1 MKRTIQILA
10 VLFVAQ
16 LLLAVALFL
25 PGTPLGRSASAG
37 GPLVEFDPAAI
48 DRITIEGPEDA
59 RVALARRDGAWQVDG
74 DTMFPADAR
83 RVEELLDR
91 LAKLQAGDVVATSAS
106 AHERFK
112 VADESFERRVTLASG
127 ERTVATL
134 YGGTSPALR
143 RLHVRAGGEDE
154 VRIAELAAYDIPV
167 QGKDWRDTSVLAIP
181 EDEIAAI
188 EVADLRIERAPRSEG
203 DEDEGK
209 DGDTGGAGPAWI
221 VAGGDTREPVNKEVA
236 DKLARALAD
245 LRFDDVL
252 GTEAKPEY
260 GLENPLLRL
269 GVERRDGQRVEYLLG
284 KAPEQEEYTLKVSTR
299 PEHFRLAG
307 WRSRSLVEAA
317 SRDALLG
324 SGDDGKEDEP
334 SDSPSGE
341 GEGKDSEAADESG
354 TTGD

>member
-10 VLFVAQ
+10 VLLVAQ

-236 DKLARALAD
+236 DKVARAGGPA
-245 LRFDDVL
+245 LRRRPRH
-252 GTEAKPEY
+252 GGEAGVRSREPAPAPGCRAPGRAARRISPGQGARTGGVHPQGLDATRALPPG
-260 GLENPLLRL
+260 GLE
-269 GVERRDGQRVEYLLG
+269 V
-284 KAPEQEEYTLKVSTR
+284 AI
-299 PEHFRLAG
+299 AG
-307 WRSRSLVEAA
+307 RGRQ
-317 SRDALLG
+317 
-324 SGDDGKEDEP
+324 P
-334 SDSPSGE
+334 
-341 GEGKDSEAADESG
+341 
-354 TTGD
+354 